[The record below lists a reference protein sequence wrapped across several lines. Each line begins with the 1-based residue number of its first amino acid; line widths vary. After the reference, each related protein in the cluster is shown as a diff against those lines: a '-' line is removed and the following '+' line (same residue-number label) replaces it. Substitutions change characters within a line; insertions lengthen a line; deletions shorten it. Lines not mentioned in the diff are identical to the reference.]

1 MNDETSKLI
10 AKVERFARQEQLFAP
25 AEPGRAL
32 HLCAAVSGGADSMA
46 LLRVLLELREAFGYP
61 LTACHVNHGLR
72 GETADRDEAFVREAC
87 AELGLPLRVF
97 RPAEVG
103 FTVPP
108 HAGEDW
114 ARRLRYACF
123 ARLCRE
129 GIDAVATAH
138 TANDQAETLLLRLAR
153 GTGMHGAAG
162 IRPRR
167 GPYLR
172 PLLPLTRQ
180 DTESFCR
187 AAGQRWVTDE
197 TNETDAYA
205 RNRVRRAALPALQS
219 TNGAAVENLARFCE
233 KAARADAYFARKAQ
247 ELLSAARLDGT
258 QAGIKAPD
266 ACRVWRLGPLSA
278 ADAPV
283 LEAAMHSLTAPVR
296 DAEEKYV
303 QLLCALV
310 RRGSGAVQLTG
321 RVRFCAGKG
330 FFWQE
335 EVPELPQ
342 RQTTPQPE
350 SWPFV
355 PEKQAEYGFAG
366 GWKVTAELFT
376 ADFEEKIQVVHKK
389 DLKNRADY
397 ARITTLYT
405 SLVLRARQPGD
416 RFRPAGRGL
425 SKPLRKWMNEAGV
438 PNELR
443 DTLPL
448 LASGSEILWVCGEG
462 FADGLAPDT
471 ESRWI
476 LHLDAEIETQ
486 EEKTNEYAR

>member
-25 AEPGRAL
+25 AEPGWAL

-46 LLRVLLELREAFGYP
+46 LLRVLLELRETFGYP

-72 GETADRDEAFVREAC
+72 GETADRDEAFVRAEC
-87 AELGLPLRVF
+87 ARLGVPLTVF
-97 RPAEVG
+97 RPADVG
-103 FTVPP
+103 MAVPP

-123 ARLCRE
+123 AQLLAG
-129 GIDAVATAH
+129 GIDCIATAH
-138 TANDQAETLLLRLAR
+138 TATDQAETLLFRLAR
-153 GTGMHGAAG
+153 GTGLHGAAG

-167 GPYLR
+167 GCYLR
-172 PLLPLTRQ
+172 PLLCLNRA
-180 DTESFCR
+180 DTEAVCR
-187 AAGQRWVTDE
+187 AAGQTWVTDE

-205 RNRVRRAALPALQS
+205 RNRLRHSALPALES
-219 TNGAAVENLARFCE
+219 TNAAAVQNLARFCE
-233 KAARADAYFARKAQ
+233 KAARADAYLAAGAAK
-247 ELLSAARLDGT
+247 LLAAARLPGAEPAWQLT
-258 QAGIKAPD
+258 
-266 ACRVWRLGPLSA
+266 PLQA
-278 ADAPV
+278 ADPLL
-283 LEAAMHSLTAPVR
+283 LETALHSLVAPVR

-303 QLLCALV
+303 QLLCAVV
-310 RRGSGAVQLTG
+310 RQGSGAVQLTG
-321 RVRFCAGKG
+321 QVRFCAGNG
-330 FFWQE
+330 CLRQE
-335 EVPELPQ
+335 MLPDALPRQLESAPQQVPLL
-342 RQTTPQPE
+342 
-350 SWPFV
+350 
-355 PEKQAEYGFAG
+355 PEKQPEFRLRG
-366 GWKVTAELFT
+366 GWKGKAELLT
-376 ADFEEKIQVVHKK
+376 ADFEKKIQVVHKK

-405 SLVLRARQPGD
+405 GLVLRARQPGD

-425 SKPLRKWMNEAGV
+425 SKPLRKWMNETGV